1 MNELNNISGKERRS
15 LKSVAKTR
23 NVDIKI
29 GKKGIT
35 NNLLKEIEFILKRD
49 SMVKVSFKNE
59 KPERLELQ
67 KKLQL
72 LLNPSIIESVGKT
85 STYTI

>member
-35 NNLLKEIEFILKRD
+35 NNVLKEIEFILKRD

-72 LLNPSIIESVGKT
+72 LLNSSIIESVGKT

>member
-35 NNLLKEIEFILKRD
+35 NNVLKEIEFILKRD
-49 SMVKVSFKNE
+49 NMVKVSFKNE

-72 LLNPSIIESVGKT
+72 LLNSSIIESVGKT

>member
-23 NVDIKI
+23 NVDVKI

-35 NNLLKEIEFILKRD
+35 NNVLKEIEFILKRD
-49 SMVKVSFKNE
+49 NMVKVSFKNE

-72 LLNPSIIESVGKT
+72 LLNSSIIESVGKT

>member
-35 NNLLKEIEFILKRD
+35 KETTITSQFI
-49 SMVKVSFKNE
+49 
-59 KPERLELQ
+59 
-67 KKLQL
+67 
-72 LLNPSIIESVGKT
+72 
-85 STYTI
+85 YY

>member
-35 NNLLKEIEFILKRD
+35 NNVLKEIEFIPKRD

-72 LLNPSIIESVGKT
+72 LLNSSIIESVGKT

>member
-23 NVDIKI
+23 NVDVKI

-35 NNLLKEIEFILKRD
+35 NNVLKEIEFILKRD
-49 SMVKVSFKNE
+49 NMVKVSFNNE

-72 LLNPSIIESVGKT
+72 LLNSSIIESVGKT

>member
-23 NVDIKI
+23 NVDVKI

-35 NNLLKEIEFILKRD
+35 NNVLKEIEFILKRD
-49 SMVKVSFKNE
+49 NMVKVSFKNE

-72 LLNPSIIESVGKT
+72 LLNSPIIESVGKT

>member
-15 LKSVAKTR
+15 LKCVAKTR

-35 NNLLKEIEFILKRD
+35 NNVLKEIEFILKRD

-72 LLNPSIIESVGKT
+72 LLNSSIIESVGKT

>member
-1 MNELNNISGKERRS
+1 
-15 LKSVAKTR
+15 
-23 NVDIKI
+23 VDIKI

-35 NNLLKEIEFILKRD
+35 NNVLKEIEFILKRD

-72 LLNPSIIESVGKT
+72 LLNSSIIESVGKT

>member
-35 NNLLKEIEFILKRD
+35 NNVLKEIDFILKRD

-72 LLNPSIIESVGKT
+72 LLNSSIIESVGKT

>member
-23 NVDIKI
+23 NVDVKI

-35 NNLLKEIEFILKRD
+35 NNVLKEIEFILKRD

-72 LLNPSIIESVGKT
+72 LLNSSIIESVGKT

>member
-35 NNLLKEIEFILKRD
+35 NNVLKEI
-49 SMVKVSFKNE
+49 
-59 KPERLELQ
+59 
-67 KKLQL
+67 
-72 LLNPSIIESVGKT
+72 
-85 STYTI
+85 